1 MSIHTIKNLGKT
13 DIVLKL
19 DKRSFCP
26 PGFWRAVL
34 RHAQVLDSPTITRY
48 RYYLSQHL
56 LLRHMNLV
64 QHKHLSQCR

>member
-1 MSIHTIKNLGKT
+1 MSIHTIKNQDKT
-13 DIVLKL
+13 DIVLKC
-19 DKRSFCP
+19 DFDHAPRDFC
-26 PGFWRAVL
+26 GAVL
-34 RHAQVLDSPTITRY
+34 RHAQVLDSPTITLY